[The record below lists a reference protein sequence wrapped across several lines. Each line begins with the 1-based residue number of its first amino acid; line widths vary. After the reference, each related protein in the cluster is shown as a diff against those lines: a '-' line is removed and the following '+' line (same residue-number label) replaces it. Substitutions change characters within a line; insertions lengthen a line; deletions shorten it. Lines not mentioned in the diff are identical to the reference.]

1 MDGTCTQL
9 LGHKPM
15 TNDNKPSAAPPYIV
29 DCVSVRVDDLNFLR
43 NMAQR
48 ARLDGVDKAQYNEVM
63 DRVMTAQEKFFA
75 AFDDEP
81 QDADEDSLLVARLKS
96 AREGMRLNMDRL
108 DTAFT
113 TPDDMDAVDEAIA
126 TLAASHSAIGD
137 GLGALRS
144 AQSNAVMPLIGPLLD
159 AWDGLTNDMLAL
171 EELAPVAE
179 VMAQIDSAMEGGQ

>member
-1 MDGTCTQL
+1 MNSLIQIL
-9 LGHKPM
+9 IK
-15 TNDNKPSAAPPYIV
+15 
-29 DCVSVRVDDLNFLR
+29 DLNFLR

-48 ARLDGVDKAQYNEVM
+48 AKPDGVDAKQYNEVM
-63 DRVMTAQEKFFA
+63 DRVMAAQETLLA
-75 AFDDEP
+75 AAVSEP
-81 QDADEDSLLVARLKS
+81 LLNDDSLLVARLKS

-113 TPDDMDAVDEAIA
+113 TPDDMDAIDEAIA

-159 AWDGLTNDMLAL
+159 AWEAIPNDILSLDEMVGA
-171 EELAPVAE
+171 AE
-179 VMAQIDSAMEGGQ
+179 VIAQIESAMEAL